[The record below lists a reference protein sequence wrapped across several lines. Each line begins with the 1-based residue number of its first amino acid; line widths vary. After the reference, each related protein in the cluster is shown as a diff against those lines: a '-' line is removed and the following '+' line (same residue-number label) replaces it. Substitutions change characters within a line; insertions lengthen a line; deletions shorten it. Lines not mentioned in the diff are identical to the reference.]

1 MFIETALPE
10 VSSEVSVEP
19 PWSSGY
25 SGLQIPGNPI
35 GPYQADLF
43 MRLLVEPALLPS
55 P

>member
-1 MFIETALPE
+1 MK
-10 VSSEVSVEP
+10 P

-43 MRLLVEPALLPS
+43 MRPLELAVGKS
-55 P
+55 